1 LLEQPTRRE
10 KLLKNMLKDPIRSP
24 TVLQTKV
31 WDRSIM
37 FPRYQY
43 DGSTSNRFKSKF
55 YKWWYNY
62 YAANDSTLAYVKVR
76 LVPNIDQTLETFFI
90 HKKPKK
96 EILRRLVPNTTATTI
111 SGPHT

>member
-1 LLEQPTRRE
+1 MSLLLNNYPPKFIKRQFQRFFTSNDAMPVWEKLDEALYRRLHQRLLEQPTRRE

-31 WDRSIM
+31 WDKSIM

-43 DGSTSNRFKSKF
+43 DGSTSNTFRSKF

-62 YAANDSTLAYVKVR
+62 
-76 LVPNIDQTLETFFI
+76 
-90 HKKPKK
+90 
-96 EILRRLVPNTTATTI
+96 
-111 SGPHT
+111 